1 MQLIEPLETGVL
13 PGLGPKNP
21 LAPTATPE
29 NGLLK
34 LVLALAEFLHE
45 LMERQALRRMDSGT
59 LTEAEIDRLGAA
71 LAAQAEQL
79 EKLRLQHGFEKE
91 DLNLD
96 LGPMGS
102 LF

>member
-1 MQLIEPLETGVL
+1 MQLIETPASTVLAGLE
-13 PGLGPKNP
+13 PKNP
-21 LAPTATPE
+21 QAGIATGE

-59 LTEAEIDRLGAA
+59 LTEDEIDRLGAA
-71 LAAQAEQL
+71 LAAQAAQL
-79 EKLRLQHGFEKE
+79 EKLRVEHGFSKE

-96 LGPMGS
+96 LGPIGS

>member
-1 MQLIEPLETGVL
+1 MQLNEIETSSLL
-13 PGLGPKNP
+13 AGLAPKNP
-21 LAPTATPE
+21 QPGIAMGE

-59 LTEAEIDRLGAA
+59 LTADEIDRLGVA
-71 LAAQAEQL
+71 LAAQAAQLEQL
-79 EKLRLQHGFEKE
+79 RVQHGFSKE

-96 LGPMGS
+96 LGPIGS

>member
-1 MQLIEPLETGVL
+1 MSPNLLELHPL
-13 PGLGPKNP
+13 LGDKTNSDP
-21 LAPTATPE
+21 A

-45 LMERQALRRMDSGT
+45 LMERQSLRRIEDGS
-59 LTEAEIDRLGAA
+59 LTEEEIDRLGLA
-71 LAAQAEQL
+71 LFEQAQQL
-79 EKLRLQHGFEKE
+79 EAIRLQHGLSKE

-96 LGPMGS
+96 LGPIGN